1 MGYCPIDFEAMEAMT
16 LIVPIFNEEAN
27 ILRVWAQVDEY
38 RKKSNLQIYTLF
50 VDDGS
55 TDSSLDL
62 IREVCR
68 EDPSCGYLSFLQNRG
83 LSAAI
88 KAGVD
93 HAQSRWVGY
102 IDGDLQTAPL
112 DLLKFETFL
121 YFYDLVTGERRQ
133 RQDSYG
139 KKLSSSFANWFRNL
153 FLKDGI
159 SDTGCPLKVFDRE
172 FFLKIPYFNGF
183 HRFFPALTQIYGG
196 SVKVIPVQHFPRVQ
210 GKSKFNAWNR
220 MIQPLLDMLLVWRLK
235 KRRIHYAVKESKV
248 AQLALIHE

>member
-1 MGYCPIDFEAMEAMT
+1 MT
-16 LIVPIFNEEAN
+16 LIIPIFNEEAN
-27 ILRVWAQVDEY
+27 IFRVWAMVDEY
-38 RKKSNLQIYTLF
+38 RKRSSLHIWGLF

-55 TDSSLDL
+55 TDDSLAL
-62 IREVCR
+62 IKKVCN
-68 EDPSCGYLSFLQNRG
+68 EDGSFGYLSFHQNRG

-102 IDGDLQTAPL
+102 IDGDLQTSPL

-121 YFYDLVTGERRQ
+121 HFYDLVTGERRQ

-139 KKLSSSFANWFRNL
+139 KKLSSLFANWFRNL
-153 FLKDGI
+153 FLNDGI
-159 SDTGCPLKVFDRE
+159 LDTGCPLKVFDRE

-183 HRFFPALTQIYGG
+183 HRFFPALTRIYGG
-196 SVKVIPVQHFPRVQ
+196 SVKVIPVQHFPRLG

-220 MIQPLLDMLLVWRLK
+220 MLQPLVDMLLVWRLK
-235 KRRIHYAVKESKV
+235 KRQVQYSIKDSKV
-248 AQLALIHE
+248 HQTELIHE